1 MDKKQREQFLNE
13 FRKTPDC
20 MHIREELASYMQE
33 VESVLSISDD
43 ILKGDEYRLATETIG
58 KRIASEYLNKLL
70 LRLMPDEVSIP
81 TKRIIR

>member
-1 MDKKQREQFLNE
+1 
-13 FRKTPDC
+13 
-20 MHIREELASYMQE
+20 MQE